1 MSTFTTLECIGLF
14 IDKFAADQFAQIFE
28 LKCIIL
34 SDLEIE
40 LVVSIGQDVDA
51 GENAVQEELSLYSD
65 DILSHESEL
74 LVADDSLSP
83 GFAV

>member
-40 LVVSIGQDVDA
+40 LVVSIG
-51 GENAVQEELSLYSD
+51 
-65 DILSHESEL
+65 
-74 LVADDSLSP
+74 
-83 GFAV
+83 